1 MSFALRFCLVL
12 ASLATFIFVL
22 RKIKKSQIQLDD
34 SLFWIMLAGFIFLA
48 SMFPQVFSFAAN
60 ILQVESTANFV
71 FLVFIFIL
79 FVKCFSLS
87 VKLSQET
94 AKTRELIQ
102 QLAIER
108 YERRN
113 NDYNFE
119 QNAH

>member
-1 MSFALRFCLVL
+1 MSLALRLCLVF
-12 ASLATFIFVL
+12 ASLATLLFVL

-34 SLFWIMLAGFIFLA
+34 SLFWILFSGLIFLA
-48 SMFPQVFSFAAN
+48 SLFPQVFSYAAE
-60 ILQVESTANFV
+60 ILQVESPANFV

-79 FVKCFSLS
+79 FAKCFSLS

-108 YERRN
+108 YERRT
-113 NDYNFE
+113 NDRDSE
-119 QNAH
+119 QSAH